1 MWGLSVPSA
10 RNASGSLQKSEN
22 RSLPSSKN
30 FLGTATCS
38 FLEER
43 KYKSLSCVQL
53 FATPWTVARKAP
65 LSMKFSRQ
73 EDWSGLP
80 CPPPGDLP
88 NSEIKPGSP
97 ASQGD
102 SSLSEPPGK
111 PREALFLPSIHQKH
125 DL

>member
-1 MWGLSVPSA
+1 MVVQIRECHLHLRGLA
-10 RNASGSLQKSEN
+10 RNESESLQ
-22 RSLPSSKN
+22 
-30 FLGTATCS
+30 
-38 FLEER
+38 
-43 KYKSLSCVQL
+43 SCLTVCD
-53 FATPWTVARKAP
+53 PWTVVVPQVP